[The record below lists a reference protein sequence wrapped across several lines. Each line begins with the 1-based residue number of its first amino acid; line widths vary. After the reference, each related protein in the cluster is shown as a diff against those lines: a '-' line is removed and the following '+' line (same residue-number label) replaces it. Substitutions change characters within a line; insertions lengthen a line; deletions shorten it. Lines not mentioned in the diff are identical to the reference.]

1 LDKTISDLL
10 GCDFPIVAFTHCR
23 DVVAAVTNAGGF
35 GVFGATTLTPEQLDI
50 ELNWIDERVGGK
62 SYGIDILMPAKY
74 QRYGGADK
82 LTALLPQGHVDF
94 VESLMRKYDVP
105 PLPQGFA
112 GYKGLRSEN
121 PVRRASELLDV
132 AFEHRVRL
140 LASAL
145 GSPPPEL
152 VERAHD
158 NGVLVTAL
166 AGNAKHAEHH
176 KTAGVDMVVAQGYE
190 AGGHTGEITTMVLV
204 PEVVDAVGPLP
215 VLAAGGI
222 GCGRQVAA
230 AMALGAAGV
239 WTGSIWTATSDAET
253 HPVVKERLL
262 LASSSDTLRSRCIT
276 GKTVR
281 VLRSAW
287 TDEWEDPDTP
297 DPLPMPLQSALVSNA
312 RARID
317 HSAKGL
323 DSGPSH
329 LITNPVGQ
337 IVGRMNSMRSARE
350 IVLDM
355 VEEFVQ
361 VLEKFAEV
369 VNVS

>member
-1 LDKTISDLL
+1 LDHTIAGAL
-10 GCDFPIVAFTHCR
+10 GCEYPIVAFTHCR

-35 GVFGATTLTPEQLDI
+35 GVLGATTLTPEQLDI
-50 ELNWIDERVGGK
+50 ELKWIDERVGGK
-62 SYGIDILMPAKY
+62 RYGIDILIPAKY
-74 QRYGGADK
+74 QRHEGPGDLK
-82 LTALLPQGHVDF
+82 ALLPQEHRDF
-94 VESLMRKYDVP
+94 VAQLMQKYEVP
-105 PLPQGFA
+105 PLPEGFA

-121 PVRRASELLDV
+121 PAKQAADLLDV

-152 VERAHD
+152 IERAHRND
-158 NGVLVTAL
+158 VLVAAL
-166 AGNAKHAEHH
+166 AGKAKHAERH
-176 KTAGVDMVVAQGYE
+176 KAAGVDMVVAQGYE

-204 PEVVDAVGPLP
+204 PEVVDAVSPLP

-222 GCGRQVAA
+222 GCGRQMAA

-239 WTGSIWTATSDAET
+239 WTGSIWTATTEAET
-253 HPVVKERLL
+253 NPVMKERLL
-262 LASSSDTLRSRCIT
+262 LASSSDTLRSRCIS
-276 GKTVR
+276 GKPVR

-287 TDEWEDPDTP
+287 TDEWEAEETP

-323 DSGPSH
+323 DSGASR

-337 IVGRMNSMRSARE
+337 IVGRINSVRPARQ
-350 IVLDM
+350 VLLDI
-355 VEEFVQ
+355 VEEYVEA
-361 VLEKFAEV
+361 LEKLAGV
-369 VNVS
+369 VNV

>member
-1 LDKTISDLL
+1 LDDTIAGTL
-10 GCDFPIVAFTHCR
+10 GCEYPIVAFTHCR

-35 GVFGATTLTPEQLDI
+35 GVLGATTLTPEQLDI

-62 SYGIDILMPAKY
+62 GYGIDILMPAKY
-74 QRYGGADK
+74 QRYDGPGN
-82 LTALLPQGHVDF
+82 LEALLPQGHRDF
-94 VESLMRKYDVP
+94 VEQLMQKYEVA
-105 PLPQGFA
+105 PLPEGFV
-112 GYKGLRSEN
+112 GYKGLRSGN
-121 PVRRASELLDV
+121 PAQEAADLLDV

-152 VERAHD
+152 VERAHRND
-158 NGVLVTAL
+158 VLVTAL
-166 AGNAKHAEHH
+166 AGKAKHAERHVA
-176 KTAGVDMVVAQGYE
+176 AGVDMVVAQGYE
-190 AGGHTGEITTMVLV
+190 AGGHTGEITTMVLI
-204 PEVVDAVGPLP
+204 PEVVDAVSPLP

-222 GCGRQVAA
+222 GCGRQMAA

-239 WTGSIWTATSDAET
+239 WTGSIWTATTEAET
-253 HPVVKERLL
+253 NPVVKERLL
-262 LASSSDTLRSRCIT
+262 LASSSDTLRSRCIS
-276 GKTVR
+276 GKPVR

-287 TDEWEDPDTP
+287 TDEWEAEDTP

-323 DSGPSH
+323 DSGASR

-337 IVGRMNSMRSARE
+337 IVGRMNSVRPARQ
-350 IVLDM
+350 VLLGM
-355 VEEFVQ
+355 VEEYVQ
-361 VLEKFAEV
+361 VLEKLAGV
-369 VNVS
+369 VNV